1 MVQEKGCI
9 NTIAMHRSK
18 YRPILITC
26 SLLSL
31 ALTSVDAAT
40 IWNGPAQTFT
50 KANNTDCTLSANQDR
65 ITPQTWITR
74 DLTAGL
80 FNIAKESTSS
90 TLSPTNTEWAYGST
104 TNMPTTFTNWYGWN
118 GHNPTNTIGKPAVV
132 HLISED
138 VYIDIKFTAFTS
150 GGGGGF
156 AYERSGFVAL
166 TLKGPA
172 FTAVNRFGTFTDPG
186 AAASNSAGAALTVSV
201 EGSVNT
207 SLPGDYLLTYSA
219 TDTLGFA
226 ATTNRLVSVLE
237 TNSAPSWW
245 LAQYGLGS
253 NITASLLDS
262 DGDGVTNWVEY
273 LTGTNPTNAQS
284 VFRVSALPGG
294 EILVWTSLTDR
305 VYSIYQTTNLSQP
318 FTLIPGS
325 SNLPATP
332 PRNAFTNTDFL
343 PAQFFRI
350 GVQLKD

>member
-1 MVQEKGCI
+1 M
-9 NTIAMHRSK
+9 
-18 YRPILITC
+18 TC

-40 IWNGPAQTFT
+40 IWNGPHRTFT
-50 KANNTDCTLSANQDR
+50 KADFADYWIPTNQDR
-65 ITPQTWITR
+65 ITANVWLTR
-74 DLTAGL
+74 TNTSGI
-80 FNIAKESTSS
+80 FNIAQELGYNSM
-90 TLSPTNTEWAYGST
+90 SPTNTEWAYGTTSNYWELSYST
-104 TNMPTTFTNWYGWN
+104 WHNWSHLLPPDSTSII
-118 GHNPTNTIGKPAVV
+118 GHNAVV
-132 HLISED
+132 HLIPENI
-138 VYIDIKFTAFTS
+138 YIDIKFTAFT
-150 GGGGGF
+150 GGRPGGGF

-166 TLKGPA
+166 ALKGPTC
-172 FTAVNRFGTFTDPG
+172 TAVNRFGTFTDPG
-186 AAASNSAGAALTVSV
+186 AAASNSAGTALSVSV
-201 EGSVNT
+201 GGSVDT

-253 NITASLLDS
+253 NVSASLLDS

-284 VFRVSALPGG
+284 VFRASALPSGG
-294 EILVWTSLTDR
+294 ILIWTSLTDR

-318 FTLIPGS
+318 FMLFPSG

-332 PRNAFTNTDFL
+332 PENTFTNTEL
-343 PAQFFRI
+343 QPAQFFRI